1 MGQLGYLP
9 DNNPHPEHG
18 LAQLYREQSLE
29 TIFGRHRAIAAGLK
43 TMVMNL
49 DR

>member
-9 DNNPHPEHG
+9 DNNPYAEHG
-18 LAQLYREQSLE
+18 LAQLYWEQALG
-29 TIFGRHRAIAAGLK
+29 TIFGGHRAIGAGLK
-43 TMVMNL
+43 TLIMNL